1 MRALAIFVVCIG
13 VVCIGTLAPVK
24 ATTLQQ
30 LSLDEMAE
38 RSTSIIRA
46 RVLSA
51 RAIQR
56 GGDIYTVYRV
66 AAVASLKTP
75 HESPSAQSLGV
86 QEVAVPGGAAAGIRQ
101 VMPGAPAL
109 RIGGEYVMFLWTS
122 RSGLTQITGLSQGLF
137 SVEAPASGSDVRLTR
152 VAAGERMLDGAGRPV
167 HDAALTLRW
176 TELQTRVR
184 QALQSGAAAASAG
197 SR

>member
-24 ATTLQQ
+24 ATTLRQ

-66 AAVASLKTP
+66 AAVAS
-75 HESPSAQSLGV
+75 SGV
-86 QEVAVPGGAAAGIRQ
+86 GASTTAAISCVP
-101 VMPGAPAL
+101 
-109 RIGGEYVMFLWTS
+109 
-122 RSGLTQITGLSQGLF
+122 
-137 SVEAPASGSDVRLTR
+137 
-152 VAAGERMLDGAGRPV
+152 
-167 HDAALTLRW
+167 
-176 TELQTRVR
+176 
-184 QALQSGAAAASAG
+184 
-197 SR
+197 